1 MKPNRRM
8 ESMTAIPQRFIVA
21 ASLCVASHAAQAAP
35 GDCYLSV
42 GSFTYLDGPC
52 NIDVQTDG
60 SFSIGTGETTR
71 SPFFAYV
78 FIDAG
83 GKASASWN
91 AAEGSNHADADW
103 RRDAPGRMLGQHECE
118 SVCMAAGNEA
128 EDFLTAAAV
137 RSRLRMR

>member
-35 GDCYLSV
+35 ADCYLSV

-91 AAEGSNHADADW
+91 AAEGSNHADADLGAVTRQGGCWVNTNAKVCAW
-103 RRDAPGRMLGQHECE
+103 RPGTRPKI
-118 SVCMAAGNEA
+118 
-128 EDFLTAAAV
+128 F
-137 RSRLRMR
+137 